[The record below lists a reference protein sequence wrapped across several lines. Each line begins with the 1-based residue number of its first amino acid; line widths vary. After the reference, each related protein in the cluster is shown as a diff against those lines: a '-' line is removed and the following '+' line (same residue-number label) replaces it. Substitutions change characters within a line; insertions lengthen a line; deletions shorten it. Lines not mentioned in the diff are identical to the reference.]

1 MRIEDII
8 AAASEELNTSYENNA
23 IWFEVLIHQAIR
35 SHKTI
40 KKLGEKSETIEV
52 YDHKITLPKDWH
64 KILGIYLCNT
74 TEKYCEGYDYN
85 LQNDTVIFNSAIPLV
100 DGTQVVVMYLGLRTD
115 DEGNVLIPDDWER
128 MLVAYIGWK
137 YTRRYIKDFG
147 MGVMQNYQREY
158 QNQKLANV

>member
-1 MRIEDII
+1 
-8 AAASEELNTSYENNA
+8 
-23 IWFEVLIHQAIR
+23 
-35 SHKTI
+35 
-40 KKLGEKSETIEV
+40 
-52 YDHKITLPKDWH
+52 
-64 KILGIYLCNT
+64 
-74 TEKYCEGYDYN
+74 
-85 LQNDTVIFNSAIPLV
+85 
-100 DGTQVVVMYLGLRTD
+100 MYLGLRTD